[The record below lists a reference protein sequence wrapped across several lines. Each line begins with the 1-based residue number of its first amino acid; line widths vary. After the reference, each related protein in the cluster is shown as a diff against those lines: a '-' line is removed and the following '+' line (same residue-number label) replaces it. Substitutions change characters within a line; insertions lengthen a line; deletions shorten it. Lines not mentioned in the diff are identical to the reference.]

1 MIMRIKI
8 VSVSWILFI
17 LAVAT
22 LNILA
27 LDLKF
32 NSGISK
38 SPGTFNAGDV
48 VTFTV
53 SFTSQDGTVTNF
65 KIIGGVDTTQIYE
78 RVFAS
83 IPDGA
88 NRQGSFTWT
97 AVAGS
102 HTAWF
107 ELDPDHVNGDSDYSN
122 NRIELTLGSNA
133 KFKINPAILYTNFVA
148 LKPDLLITQV
158 SLKKEPSMTN
168 IYSFSVTFKNQG
180 KVCVKAFNWKIAN
193 DLCTNCP
200 QGSYS
205 AEEPLC
211 ALNPG
216 QEKTSNGFIS
226 KLDFSSVLKEKCGG
240 SLYSPKYKR
249 LNRVYFVVDWDGKVD
264 ESKETNNTTAMQ
276 ELVWEDECAV
286 VSLYQ

>member
-1 MIMRIKI
+1 MRIKI

-17 LAVAT
+17 FAVAA
-22 LNILA
+22 LNISA

-32 NSGISK
+32 NSGITK

-53 SFTSQDGTVTNF
+53 SFTSQGGTVTNF

-88 NRQGSFTWT
+88 NRQGTFTWT
-97 AVAGS
+97 AAAGS

-107 ELDPDHVNGDSDYSN
+107 ELDPNHVNGDSDYSN
-122 NRIELTLGSNA
+122 NRAELTVGA
-133 KFKINPAILYTNFVA
+133 KAVFKMNPEIFNTNFVA

-158 SLKKEPSMTN
+158 SLKKETSMTN

-180 KVCVKAFNWKIAN
+180 KVCVKAFNWKIQN

-205 AEEPLC
+205 ARGPLC

-226 KLDFSSVLKEKCGG
+226 KLDFSSVLEEKCGG
-240 SLYSPKYKR
+240 SISSPKYKR
-249 LNRVYFVVDWDGKVD
+249 LNLVYFVVDWDGKVD
-264 ESKETNNTTAMQ
+264 ESKETNNTTAMK
-276 ELVWEDECAV
+276 ELVWEDECKV
-286 VSLYQ
+286 VELYQ